1 MDVDADGCRW
11 YTDDPN
17 TFLDGED
24 SEDIVEG
31 CKNQRRSERTVAA
44 T

>member
-1 MDVDADGCRW
+1 MDGCER

-17 TFLDGED
+17 AFLDGED
-24 SEDIVEG
+24 SEDIAESR
-31 CKNQRRSERTVAA
+31 KNQRRSERTVAA

>member
-1 MDVDADGCRW
+1 MEGCGW

-31 CKNQRRSERTVAA
+31 HKNQRRLERTVAV